1 MGEPFDPVI
10 VTWIRTASGRNRS
23 VEAARWI
30 ERGGRRRQ
38 TTVVTCEPRTAPIVD
53 SRSKAPV
60 AALLFFI

>member
-1 MGEPFDPVI
+1 MGEPFDSVI
-10 VTWIRTASGRNRS
+10 VTLIRTASGRNRS

-30 ERGGRRRQ
+30 ERGACRHR
-38 TTVVTCEPRTAPIVD
+38 TAVMTCEPVTASIVD

>member
-10 VTWIRTASGRNRS
+10 VTSIRTASGRNRS
-23 VEAARWI
+23 VRAARWI
-30 ERGGRRRQ
+30 ERGGRRRH
-38 TTVVTCEPRTAPIVD
+38 TTVVTCERPTEPIVD

>member
-10 VTWIRTASGRNRS
+10 VTSIRTTSGRNRS
-23 VEAARWI
+23 VEAVRWI
-30 ERGGRRRQ
+30 ECGACRH
-38 TTVVTCEPRTAPIVD
+38 RTAVTASIVD